1 MHRNQDKTCCK
12 SERCSLVKNLVK
24 NGVAVIDVYRKPTH
38 TDRYLDFSSHHER
51 KHKISTASTL
61 LFRASNLPST
71 NEGKSRKTNHVT
83 DALKANGYPSSVI
96 SNISKNRK
104 KPPSPTVPP
113 PEELVAMFFSW
124 ADPQNTPHGFACLP
138 YISGLTEPLMRLLR
152 KQEIRVVTKP
162 LKTLQQES
170 PKTRQPL
177 DQQCNV
183 VYKIPCSDCPWSYI
197 GETERCFLT
206 RKKEHQRNL
215 KNCAKGSNI
224 ANHAW
229 KNDHSIDFNNACVID
244 KGNYRVRKTLESWH
258 TANTVNA
265 DNNSKP
271 LPRQYSILL

>member
-1 MHRNQDKTCCK
+1 MCC
-12 SERCSLVKNLVK
+12 
-24 NGVAVIDVYRKPTH
+24 H
-38 TDRYLDFSSHHER
+38 
-51 KHKISTASTL
+51 L

-71 NEGKSRKTNHVT
+71 NEGKSRETNYVT

-96 SNISKNRK
+96 SYISKNRK
-104 KPPSPTVPP
+104 KPPSPTVPS

-162 LKTLQQES
+162 LKTLQQEFPS
-170 PKTRQPL
+170 PKTRQPV

-197 GETERCFLT
+197 GETGGCFLT

-215 KNCAKGSNI
+215 KK
-224 ANHAW
+224 
-229 KNDHSIDFNNACVID
+229 FRE
-244 KGNYRVRKTLESWH
+244 RVKHCQPCMEEW
-258 TANTVNA
+258 
-265 DNNSKP
+265 P
-271 LPRQYSILL
+271 LYWL